1 VMKGCYQGRLGL
13 TLIELLLVI
22 GIIAVLAGI
31 IWCVFA
37 PVRERARQVHCI
49 NNLKQLHHA
58 LMLYRED
65 YGAYA
70 EPEIGIPRDPAE
82 VGWPCRS
89 LPLPPGSIAVFIDML
104 LAPYLSNKD
113 AWRCLNDPTPS
124 EKFLKNHY
132 SSYVLMQPIDGCWY
146 KEVEHLP
153 RSHLGWWFMDRFRRM
168 TATCG
173 DRMPLMFCPWHG
185 LEQKTDSYAIIMRW
199 NGQVKGQY
207 IQLPYNLCLD

>member
-1 VMKGCYQGRLGL
+1 MKLRLSKEGL
-13 TLIELLLVI
+13 TLVELLVVI

-31 IWCVFA
+31 LWVVLA

-49 NNLKQLHHA
+49 NNLKQIHHA

-70 EPEIGIPRDPAE
+70 EPEIGTPRDPAE
-82 VGWPCRS
+82 IGWPCIS
-89 LPLPPGSIAVFIDML
+89 YPLPPGAVAIFLDMQ
-104 LAPYLSNKD
+104 LAPYLTSKEV
-113 AWRCLNDPTPS
+113 WRCLNDPRPL
-124 EKFLKNHY
+124 EELLKEHG
-132 SSYVLMQPIDGCWY
+132 SSYVWRYLNLGCWY

-153 RSHLGWWFMDRFRRM
+153 RWHTSWWLMERFREM

-173 DRMPLMFCPWHG
+173 DRMPIAFCPWHG
-185 LEQKTDSYAIIMRW
+185 LNQETDSYAIILRW

-207 IQLPYNLCLD
+207 IQLPYTLCLD